1 MPNVSSASLSL
12 AIPTETISAKS
23 NVFRKLKASSG
34 LWIPT
39 ARILFMI
46 IFHLEASGNIP
57 ELTVRRVSIGDRQ
70 PREMILW

>member
-23 NVFRKLKASSG
+23 NVFKKLKASSG

-46 IFHLEASGNIP
+46 IFLSILLVKLWKLIP
-57 ELTVRRVSIGDRQ
+57 K
-70 PREMILW
+70 ILLYVHEIV